1 MGKLRQDSERR
12 HRSRQA
18 LAQVYDPL
26 GCSITDEFRRLR
38 QVVHSGWVEAHQLG
52 AGEIGG
58 DGIISHHDP
67 PKIARRAMQWPVA
80 FHANDSIRDDKV
92 SGDSSVDVED
102 TPIDAPPV
110 EGILWPSVS
119 DTRHDSE

>member
-1 MGKLRQDSERR
+1 MSKLRQDCERH

-26 GCSITDEFRRLR
+26 GCSIAEEFRRLR

-58 DGIISHHDP
+58 DGIISHDDP
-67 PKIARRAMQWPVA
+67 PEIARRAMQWPVA
-80 FHANDSIRDDKV
+80 LHANDSISNHKV
-92 SGDSSVDVED
+92 SGNSSVDVED
-102 TPIDAPPV
+102 TPIDASPV
-110 EGILWPSVS
+110 KRILRPSV
-119 DTRHDSE
+119 R